1 MAIGTLSIDSVAVDL
16 AGSAARV
23 GLANP
28 AALAESEALV
38 VSANR
43 AVRAG

>member
-1 MAIGTLSIDSVAVDL
+1 
-16 AGSAARV
+16 V